1 MNKHKHI
8 FKRFCQK
15 IGIKAIKVFN
25 LENPN
30 KSHIDHEGECITI
43 CKHLIPQD
51 STELLYSPIT
61 EKRYI
66 KSNSQQIF
74 LTIQD
79 DLLTVVNHQYS
90 YNINLHGSNVYKRI
104 CSMFDNEMEK
114 RRKLMEKEIYSN
126 VKHSLST
133 IVKNLSHEQI

>member
-1 MNKHKHI
+1 MSKYKHV
-8 FKRFCQK
+8 FKRLCQK
-15 IGIKAIKVFN
+15 IGIKTIKVFS

-43 CKHLIPQD
+43 CKHLIPQS

-66 KSNSQQIF
+66 KSDKQQIF
-74 LTIQD
+74 LTLQMD
-79 DLLTVVNHQYS
+79 QLTVVNHQYS
-90 YNINLHGSNVYKRI
+90 YNISLQGSNVYKRI
-104 CSMFDNEMEK
+104 CNIFDNEVEK
-114 RRKLMEKEIYSN
+114 RRELMEKEIYSN

>member
-1 MNKHKHI
+1 MSKYKHI

-15 IGIKAIKVFN
+15 IGIKTIKVFN
-25 LENPN
+25 LENPH

-43 CKHLIPQD
+43 CKHLIPQS

-66 KSNSQQIF
+66 KSDKQQIF
-74 LTIQD
+74 LTLQMD
-79 DLLTVVNHQYS
+79 QLTVVNHQYS
-90 YNINLHGSNVYKRI
+90 YNISLQGSNVYKRI
-104 CSMFDNEMEK
+104 CNIFDNEVEK
-114 RRKLMEKEIYSN
+114 RRELMEKEIYSN